1 MTMSGKTVLL
11 TGASSGI
18 GLEAAVKLARQGAE
32 LIMVA
37 RSPARGEAAL
47 ADVRQR
53 SGSSAVSML
62 YCDFGSQAQIRRL
75 AQEFR
80 AQHPKLHVLINNAG
94 SVSDRRQLTEDG
106 LEQTFAV
113 NHLAYYLLTTLLLDR
128 LEASAPARV
137 VCVASVG
144 HYRGDLDFDDLQYE
158 RGYTIMKAYQRSKL
172 ANVLF
177 TLELARR
184 LEGRGVTVNA
194 LHPGVVATG
203 IWARAP
209 WWAQPILAVAKL
221 GMVSPEQGGDRLVY
235 LASSPEVEG
244 QTGGYYEADRLKT
257 PARLARDPALQT
269 KLWDV
274 SAALVASSAR

>member
-1 MTMSGKTVLL
+1 MTVAGKTILL

-18 GLEAAVKLARQGAE
+18 GLEAAVKLARQGAQ
-32 LIMVA
+32 LVMVA
-37 RSPARGEAAL
+37 RSPERGEAAL
-47 ADVRQR
+47 ADVRLR
-53 SGSSAVSML
+53 SGSATVSML
-62 YCDFGSQAQIRRL
+62 YCDFGSQAQVRRL
-75 AQEFR
+75 AQEVR
-80 AQHPKLHVLINNAG
+80 AQHMKLHVLINNAG
-94 SVSDRRQLTEDG
+94 SVSDRRQVTEDG

-113 NHLAYYLLTTLLLDR
+113 NHLGYYLLTTLLLDR

-144 HYRGDLDFDDLQYE
+144 HYRGDLDLDDLQYE

-172 ANVLF
+172 ANVMF
-177 TLELARR
+177 TLDLARR

-194 LHPGVVATG
+194 LHPGVVASG

-221 GMVSPEQGGDRLVY
+221 GMVSPEQGGDRIVY
-235 LASSPEVEG
+235 LASSPDVEG
-244 QTGGYYEADRLKT
+244 KTGGYYEADRLKS
-257 PARLARDPALQT
+257 PVRLARDETLQA

-274 SAALVASSAR
+274 STALVAKSAR